1 MKSAKAC
8 ALIAVLGRYSISN
21 WLSSIAHWIILP
33 VTSGL
38 FMDFFIGW
46 SVITRIWLAWKYCL
60 SLRDA
65 TINVNAIFSILG

>member
-1 MKSAKAC
+1 MKSAKAY
-8 ALIAVLGRYSISN
+8 ALMAVLGRYSISN

-33 VTSGL
+33 VALGL

-46 SVITRIWLAWKYCL
+46 SVITRIGLAWKYCL